1 MDGIHAA
8 QSSADPKNLLA
19 ESQDRTIAVSVYTK
33 SGSRVPY
40 PRTVKEVIRHG
51 NVVGPTTVDP
61 SSMSMPTLLN
71 GRQPGREQPGPKS
84 MVDSS

>member
-33 SGSRVPY
+33 SGSRVPNY
-40 PRTVKEVIRHG
+40 
-51 NVVGPTTVDP
+51 GP
-61 SSMSMPTLLN
+61 S
-71 GRQPGREQPGPKS
+71 RK
-84 MVDSS
+84 